1 MSRTA
6 LVVDDS
12 MLIRHTVCR
21 FLEERGYR
29 VESAT
34 NGADALQILQGYHPD
49 ILITDMMMPKMDGTQ
64 LITELKKNPVL
75 ARVPVIVLAGKQS
88 GAAAGDAGGCH
99 DLEGHRYREPTR
111 VGAETDARSGRLIL
125 TLFIRSKP
133 DENRKTSHKTRSCKL
148 VN

>member
-21 FLEERGYR
+21 FLEERGYT

-34 NGADALQILQGYHPD
+34 NGADALQKLQSFHPD

-64 LITELKKNPVL
+64 LITELKKNPDL

-88 GAAAGDAGGCH
+88 AAGLPPEHRANATIWKDIDIVSQLENALTQVLGPDA
-99 DLEGHRYREPTR
+99 
-111 VGAETDARSGRLIL
+111 
-125 TLFIRSKP
+125 
-133 DENRKTSHKTRSCKL
+133 
-148 VN
+148 